1 MDTKK
6 LARAIVYVFT
16 RIKNKIMEENVKKS
30 RLARIPAWALSFITL
45 IASVVL
51 IIILNDPKSTSLD
64 TIQIIGWIFNIFLV
78 TVACFIICRTHPKS
92 VWYTPV
98 ICNGVG
104 ILGII
109 ATIFLT
115 FAFTIAGQDY
125 GTTSTEWIVVVS
137 SVVFSVLA
145 ANVGARK
152 GMRRIYLVK

>member
-1 MDTKK
+1 MEKK
-6 LARAIVYVFT
+6 A
-16 RIKNKIMEENVKKS
+16 NKPL
-30 RLARIPAWALSFITL
+30 LARIPAWVLSLITFFVSIIPL
-45 IASVVL
+45 IVV
-51 IIILNDPKSTSLD
+51 NDPKSTSLD

-145 ANVGARK
+145 ANVGVRK